1 MTARSSDA
9 EEHMANESM
18 GLIGRKLGMTQVF
31 SDDGT
36 AYGATV
42 IQVGANK
49 VLQVKTVDTR
59 DGYNAI
65 QLGYGTQKENR
76 ITKANKGHFA
86 KAEAAGIRHVR
97 EIRLSKSDA
106 EAKTVGEDLLA
117 ADLFNVGQKVDVTGT
132 SKGAGFAGVMKRY
145 NFAGFIATHGS
156 HEFFRHGGSI
166 GCRLTPGHVDKGK
179 KMPGHMGS
187 ARVTVQNLK
196 VVRVDADR
204 DLVFVNG
211 GVPGPDGSIVVVRHA
226 IK

>member
-1 MTARSSDA
+1 
-9 EEHMANESM
+9 MANESM

-86 KAEAAGIRHVR
+86 KADTAGIRHVR